1 MERQRDRVSNPS
13 PGLVGRL
20 IQMVLPP
27 ASREAVMGDLA
38 ESYRSPGQLA
48 AEGLRSVPPLVA
60 EQARRASRLPVI
72 GLQLFILFACLGGF
86 ELDRTDKAVTNAAC
100 AALPMGLAMVGLLLR
115 NIYRSD
121 DNPVRQGFFDALT
134 AALCVVAQQTV
145 MHVLI
150 AAGHVDPAWALSR
163 SLVVLA
169 CLSFPILWTLGAM
182 ENPDAV
188 RRKPA
193 QPLFTDYNQFVQR
206 TRVRNRAEMAA
217 LAMII
222 GVSGYFLARFQPPVA
237 PLGWSFLTGYACILV
252 YLALR
257 GAARPAPLDADSTT
271 VRALYETEL
280 NRQSRQRRLM
290 WWFWFVPLF
299 AGLMT
304 NLVMYG
310 VSKEQPLR
318 IAGGIAAIFLLGYL
332 IERLHR
338 DRRLAIHLKLN
349 NLAAVPA

>member
-1 MERQRDRVSNPS
+1 MERQRDGVNNVS

-38 ESYRSPGQLA
+38 ESCRSPGQLA

-60 EQARRASRLPVI
+60 GQARRASRLPVI

-86 ELDRTDKAVTNAAC
+86 ELDRSDKMVTNAAC

-115 NIYRSD
+115 NIYRGEAD
-121 DNPVRQGFFDALT
+121 PVRQGFFDAVT

-150 AAGHVDPAWALSR
+150 GAGLIDPAWVLSR
-163 SLVVLA
+163 SLIVLA

-182 ENPDAV
+182 ENPEGGS
-188 RRKPA
+188 RKPA
-193 QPLFTDYNQFVQR
+193 EPLFSDYSRFVQR
-206 TRVRNRAEMAA
+206 TRVRNRAEMVA
-217 LAMII
+217 LLLII
-222 GVSGYFLARFQPPVA
+222 GISGYFLIRFNPPVA
-237 PLGWSFLTGYACILV
+237 PLGWSFLTGYGCILV

-257 GAARPAPLDADSTT
+257 GAARPAPLDAGNET
-271 VRALYETEL
+271 VRALYEVEL
-280 NRQSRQRRLM
+280 KRQSRQRRLM

-318 IAGGIAAIFLLGYL
+318 IAGGCAAIFLLGYL

-338 DRRLAIHLKLN
+338 DRRHAVHAKIS
-349 NLAAVPA
+349 NLAPVPA